1 VSAQRRPDFDLLVI
15 GELNVDL
22 LLYGDVTPVFGQAEK
37 LVDDAV
43 MTVGSSSAI
52 FAHQAARLGLEVA
65 FCGKVGADA
74 FGTFMTDR
82 LERAG
87 IDTSAVEI
95 AVYEEDGLTRVDAI
109 EPEKGVGQIRD
120 PEVNDRGLKLRKR
133 FIRTIKALQRSNVEA

>member
-1 VSAQRRPDFDLLVI
+1 MSAQRRPDFDLLVI

-22 LLYGDVTPVFGQAEK
+22 LLYGYVTPVFGQAEK

-87 IDTSAVEI
+87 IDTSAEVRPV
-95 AVYEEDGLTRVDAI
+95 AEDRAHCPSGPGDGPSDADQYGRHI
-109 EPEKGVGQIRD
+109 DTP
-120 PEVNDRGLKLRKR
+120 P
-133 FIRTIKALQRSNVEA
+133 

>member
-1 VSAQRRPDFDLLVI
+1 MSAQRRPDFDLLVI
-15 GELNVDL
+15 GELNVGL
-22 LLYGDVTPVFGQAEK
+22 LLYGDVMPVFGQAEK

-52 FAHQAARLGLEVA
+52 FVHQAARLALEVA

-87 IDTSAVEI
+87 IDTSAV
-95 AVYEEDGLTRVDAI
+95 AEDRAPCPSGPGDRPSDADQYGRHT
-109 EPEKGVGQIRD
+109 ETP
-120 PEVNDRGLKLRKR
+120 P
-133 FIRTIKALQRSNVEA
+133 